1 MAKEA
6 SKMMV
11 LALKENMLVDT
22 FLIVWFEEL
31 VN

>member
-6 SKMMV
+6 SNMMV
-11 LALKENMLVDT
+11 LSLKENMLVDT

-31 VN
+31 VD